1 MQLTLSP
8 ETIYDYSIFQ
18 WLKENYQVEG
28 NEPELVNE
36 PLSNLVP
43 RNEWISLEIWL
54 QDIFDEIVDLP
65 KNLTFKTE

>member
-8 ETIYDYSIFQ
+8 STKHETMIFT

-43 RNEWISLEIWL
+43 RNEWIELEIWL
-54 QDIFDEIVDLP
+54 QDIFEEIVDLP